1 MMKSETLSAPA
12 RSGRFAAPGSLAQS
26 VLRMANSED
35 TPEIVNSPDV
45 VDRVLEKAIRG
56 EPAAIGTL
64 YDRHHEGVFRYL
76 WARLG
81 DRQAAEDLTGEVF
94 LRMHASLP
102 RYEARE
108 LPFRAWLFRIA
119 RNLLIDEYRRRK
131 GRTTIPLDESTTAV
145 PAGIGPEQTA
155 ERTLTAE
162 RLRGAMLRLSRPRR
176 EVVALRFFGQLSV
189 RETATAMGKTVA
201 AVKALQHEG
210 LLALRVALEEE

>member
-1 MMKSETLSAPA
+1 MKSETLFAQA
-12 RSGRFAAPGSLAQS
+12 RSGKFAAPGSLAQS
-26 VLRMANSED
+26 VLRMADTED
-35 TPEIVNSPDV
+35 TAKFVTGPEEIDHDV
-45 VDRVLEKAIRG
+45 EKARRG

-64 YDRHHEGVFRYL
+64 FDRHHEDVFRYL

-102 RYEARE
+102 GYEVRE

-119 RNLLIDEYRRRK
+119 RNLLIDEYRRHK
-131 GRTTIPLDESTTAV
+131 GRVTVSLDESTIAMS
-145 PAGIGPEQTA
+145 AGAGPEQTA
-155 ERTLTAE
+155 ERELTAE
-162 RLRGAMLRLSRPRR
+162 RLHRAILRLSRARR
-176 EVVALRFFGQLSV
+176 EVVALRFFGQLSI

-210 LLALRVALEEE
+210 LLALRAALQEE